1 MAPQGRTVQFC
12 TPESS
17 LHNIPCGGQ
26 HARAIFYL
34 FNVASIL
41 GQGLNPQH
49 WARQADHLP
58 PKMPGLASHAEHK
71 HWSHPMVSIY
81 LLQITPHNADG
92 ISAEGGIYQEYTFLR
107 QQIHAFISYMSTFL
121 TSRPQFFKYYNWKKK
136 ARQGES
142 LSCHYKST
150 PIKPIEVDPHNTVPG
165 SSWTMPKTKYNLTS
179 PKFSRHPVKWPS

>member
-1 MAPQGRTVQFC
+1 MPQGRTVYNFAHLRVHCIISLAEDNMREQFFY
-12 TPESS
+12 SF
-17 LHNIPCGGQ
+17 NI
-26 HARAIFYL
+26 
-34 FNVASIL
+34 ASIL

-92 ISAEGGIYQEYTFLR
+92 ISAKGGIYQEYTFLR

-136 ARQGES
+136 QGKVKAWVAITS
-142 LSCHYKST
+142 RPQL
-150 PIKPIEVDPHNTVPG
+150 
-165 SSWTMPKTKYNLTS
+165 NL
-179 PKFSRHPVKWPS
+179 